1 VNECL
6 YRNIRSVIFLSGRYW
21 IGEVRSEPLG
31 IEEGVEAMRG
41 DHLLIDRGPYWHHAI
56 DRGDGSVVHFAGP
69 VKQKAFAYVRID
81 PYEAFVGDGSS
92 TSVVTREYGQR
103 LDREETVRRA
113 EAMVGGSGYN
123 LFTNNCEHLATWCV
137 TGEPE
142 SRQVE
147 QFTAVG
153 SVSVI
158 TVGAGV
164 LTKDLLDGVG
174 KVSGLSGPGVLS
186 ALSTTGQLVG
196 GGAVAGL
203 YLLGLVPAGL
213 GVSIVFYV
221 ARDKPHLTDSERHA
235 RAVARGVGLVTA
247 LLTGF
252 VAIGVLSAV
261 GKTKG
266 LSGAGISSG
275 LASIG
280 NVAGSGGMVSGA
292 CVLIGAPV
300 IASSSLSALAYE
312 FMMRRQT
319 RVSSPVLNAGA

>member
-1 VNECL
+1 VDTG
-6 YRNIRSVIFLSGRYW
+6 RAKFVVSVSLLRKR
-21 IGEVRSEPLG
+21 V
-31 IEEGVEAMRG
+31 VAMRG

-56 DRGDGSVVHFAGP
+56 DRGDGTVVHFASP
-69 VKQKAFAYVRID
+69 VKQKAFAYVQID
-81 PYEAFVGDGSS
+81 MYAVFVGDNYS

-103 LDREETVRRA
+103 LDREETVCRA
-113 EAMVGGSGYN
+113 EAMVGASGYN
-123 LFTNNCEHLATWCV
+123 LFTNNCEHLASWCV

-158 TVGAGV
+158 TVGARV
-164 LTKDLLDGVG
+164 LTKDVLGAVG

-186 ALSTTGQLVG
+186 ALSTTGGLVG

-213 GVSIVFYV
+213 GVSAVFYV

-247 LLTGF
+247 LLTGV
-252 VAIGVLSAV
+252 VAIEVLSSA
-261 GKTKG
+261 GKTTG
-266 LSGAGISSG
+266 LGGAGISSG

-280 NVAGSGGMVSGA
+280 NTAGSGGMVSGA
-292 CVLIGAPV
+292 GVLVVAPV
-300 IASSSLSALAYE
+300 IATCALSALTYE
-312 FMMRRQT
+312 FMMWWQT
-319 RVSSPVLNAGA
+319 RTTFSVSNS